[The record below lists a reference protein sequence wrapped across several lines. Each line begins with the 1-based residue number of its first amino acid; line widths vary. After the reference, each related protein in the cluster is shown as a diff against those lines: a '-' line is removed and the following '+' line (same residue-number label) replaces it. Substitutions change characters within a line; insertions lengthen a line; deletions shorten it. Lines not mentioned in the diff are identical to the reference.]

1 MEMKQEM
8 LMKDATPTALSEGQR
23 RADRGDG
30 TYLNPVFSGDH
41 PDPAILRDGD
51 DYYLT
56 FSSFESSPGLII
68 WHSRDLLNWQP
79 LGPALK
85 DPLGNVFAVDMC
97 KVDDTYYIYIPVIP
111 TAASPD
117 PAAPPLIYVIHAQS
131 MAGPWSEP
139 VDIGVAGHI
148 DPGHVVGE
156 DGHRYLFLSGVS
168 RVRLS
173 ANGLAT
179 AGDIEHVYDG
189 WRYPEEWITEAYALE
204 GPKLMQRGGW
214 FYLTTAVGG
223 TSGPPTGHMVTVARS
238 RSVHGPWEEHPRNPL
253 IRTWTEEEPW
263 WSKGHATLF
272 EGPDGQWWSIYHGYE
287 NGFVTLGRQV
297 LLEPIEWDD
306 DGWPRAVGGDL
317 SEPLPTP
324 IPAGSLRGD
333 QEHGIAL
340 SDDFSN
346 VRLGIPWS
354 FHAPAVGE
362 QQRISLD
369 DGLVLQASGTNPS
382 DSSPL
387 TSTAGDRRYE
397 ISVSMELFDGA
408 QGGLLLYYSD
418 RLYCGMGHDGAA
430 MTSYRAGRAIPYWR
444 EPAPAAQTIHMKI
457 ENDNNIVTMH
467 YSSDGVEWTRHGLR
481 FNVAGYNTNT
491 LDELLSLRPALFA
504 TGSGQVKFRNYTY
517 RSLDTIQSSK
527 KV

>member
-1 MEMKQEM
+1 M
-8 LMKDATPTALSEGQR
+8 
-23 RADRGDG
+23 
-30 TYLNPVFSGDH
+30 
-41 PDPAILRDGD
+41 
-51 DYYLT
+51 
-56 FSSFESSPGLII
+56 
-68 WHSRDLLNWQP
+68 
-79 LGPALK
+79 
-85 DPLGNVFAVDMC
+85 
-97 KVDDTYYIYIPVIP
+97 
-111 TAASPD
+111 
-117 PAAPPLIYVIHAQS
+117 
-131 MAGPWSEP
+131 
-139 VDIGVAGHI
+139 
-148 DPGHVVGE
+148 
-156 DGHRYLFLSGVS
+156 
-168 RVRLS
+168 
-173 ANGLAT
+173 
-179 AGDIEHVYDG
+179 
-189 WRYPEEWITEAYALE
+189 
-204 GPKLMQRGGW
+204 
-214 FYLTTAVGG
+214 
-223 TSGPPTGHMVTVARS
+223 
-238 RSVHGPWEEHPRNPL
+238 
-253 IRTWTEEEPW
+253 
-263 WSKGHATLF
+263 
-272 EGPDGQWWSIYHGYE
+272 
-287 NGFVTLGRQV
+287 TLGRQV

-430 MTSYRAGRAIPYWR
+430 MASYRAGRAIPYWR
-444 EPAPAAQTIHMKI
+444 EPAPAAQTIHLKI

-491 LDELLSLRPALFA
+491 LDELSSLRPALFA

-517 RSLDTIQSSK
+517 RSLDNIQSSK